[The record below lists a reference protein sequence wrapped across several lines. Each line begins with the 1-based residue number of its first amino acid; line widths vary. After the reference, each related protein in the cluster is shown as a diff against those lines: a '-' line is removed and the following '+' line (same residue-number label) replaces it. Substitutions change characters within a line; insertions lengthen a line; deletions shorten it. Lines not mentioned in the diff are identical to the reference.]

1 MGNTAVL
8 VFVAS
13 SLANVLKKGEISS
26 LDVLVF
32 GVGIYRF
39 CDRRFRH

>member
-26 LDVLVF
+26 LEMLMF

-39 CDRRFRH
+39 CDGRLWH